1 MDSFISPP
9 FLQKGDTVAV
19 VAMASKLNIADIQ
32 AAIELIQQ
40 QWGLEVII
48 GESVTSG
55 YYGFAGTDEVRAK
68 DFQLML
74 DNPSVKGIFS
84 ARGGYGSSRII
95 DQIDFSEFKKNPK
108 WIIGFSDITVVHCHL
123 QNLGFQSLHAPMP
136 KTFMRDQTSL
146 QSLENFIFGNGIAY
160 KVPANQM
167 NREGR
172 GVGQMLG
179 GNLCMLAHL
188 TGSVSE
194 VDMDGKILFIEDVSE
209 YLYNID
215 RMMIQLKRAD
225 KLANLAGLI
234 VGTFSD
240 VKEDSEPFGKTAYKI
255 IAEHT
260 ATYNYPVCYGFPV
273 GHDAENWA
281 IPCGKL
287 AVLDISSEEVSLKFD
302 VSLT

>member
-136 KTFMRDQTSL
+136 KTFMRDTTSL

-160 KVPANQM
+160 KVPSNQM

-172 GVGQMLG
+172 GVGEMLG
-179 GNLCMLAHL
+179 GNLCMLDRK
-188 TGSVSE
+188 SV
-194 VDMDGKILFIEDVSE
+194 V
-209 YLYNID
+209 
-215 RMMIQLKRAD
+215 
-225 KLANLAGLI
+225 
-234 VGTFSD
+234 
-240 VKEDSEPFGKTAYKI
+240 
-255 IAEHT
+255 
-260 ATYNYPVCYGFPV
+260 
-273 GHDAENWA
+273 
-281 IPCGKL
+281 
-287 AVLDISSEEVSLKFD
+287 
-302 VSLT
+302 